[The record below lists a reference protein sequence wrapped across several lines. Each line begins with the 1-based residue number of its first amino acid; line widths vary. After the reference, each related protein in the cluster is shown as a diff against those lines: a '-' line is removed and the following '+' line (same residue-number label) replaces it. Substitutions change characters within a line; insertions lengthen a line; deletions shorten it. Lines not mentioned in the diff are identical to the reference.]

1 MRLIKLEINGFK
13 SFARKTEIEFEP
25 GVTAIVGPN
34 GSGKSNIAD
43 AVRWVLGE
51 QSARA
56 LRGAK
61 MEDVIFNGTEQKKPL
76 AYCEVSLTFDNA
88 DGKLNT
94 DFTEVTV
101 TRRVY
106 RSGESEYLINR
117 TACRLKDIGEVFR
130 DTGIGKEG
138 YSIIGQGRVEEILS
152 NKSSERRNAFEEA
165 AGVMKYRVRKEE
177 AERKLENTKKN
188 LQRLSDIL
196 EELAGQ
202 VGPLEEQSAA
212 AREYLRLRDELKE
225 IEINVFLYQYDKL
238 NERLAGL
245 ADTLAQLSGEI
256 EKNAALEGS
265 LGADCAAEEE
275 RERALSG
282 AISELQNELLAL
294 SSGVEAKAGES
305 RVFQERMENLVKER
319 ERLQTRIAESGARK
333 KELAES
339 LAARESELSG
349 NAGKQAAERESFE
362 AQSARLAEM
371 AAEIEEK
378 EALLE
383 RQKREM
389 IEAMNRISDAKS
401 MLSRYEAIRG
411 TLEERLRAIDGEEAG
426 LHEKAGKLDA
436 EYAEAEK
443 QFNAVRAARAEC
455 EAQRA
460 AAIAAVN
467 ETNERLRAAR
477 EAVRAM
483 EQQSEA
489 GKSRLKVLE
498 EMKRA
503 HEGYYASVRNVLRD
517 SARDLELKKRI
528 EGVVAELIRVPKEY
542 ETAVEMALGA
552 ALQNIVTPTE
562 QDAKYVIEYL
572 RRKEYGRATL
582 LPISAMR
589 ARTLDAAEREAC
601 RVDGFLGV
609 GSELVGY
616 DAKYRGVFENLLGR
630 TVIVRDLDAGIAI
643 NKRARGAFRIAT
655 VKGDIINPGGSMTGG
670 SVQKREFSLIGRERE
685 IEELKKRMAA
695 LAEGLTARAAEAEAA
710 EASLGGANAAVE
722 AAAETLHKKDVELA
736 TQKEKLDIIRKYVD
750 EAHEELEEA
759 ALERAQIRDN
769 IENIDEQRR
778 AAEADREG
786 LEEGNFATQEDIK
799 KTQEALAALRAEHA
813 AENERATERRVAL
826 MALEKEQAVAE
837 NERTRMQRELA
848 GLAASVEADQRAAE
862 AALAKFAQMQHEL
875 AAIDVDISAERKEVD
890 EHTER
895 LHAMENE
902 RAKHLQALDELRARR
917 EAIAAELGDM
927 RERRHRAELNQSR
940 AQMELQTMQ
949 DRIWEEYEL
958 TYENAQPFRRQI
970 AITASHVRADELKK
984 AIRALGDVNVSAI
997 EDYKNVKERYEGLS
1011 AQCSDLAQAEAD
1023 LQQLIAELVSTMEA
1037 EFRRQFERIGENFA
1051 TTFTELFGGGKAE
1064 LILSDKNDILN
1075 CDIDIIAQP
1084 PGKKL
1089 QLLSLLSGGERAL
1102 TAIALLFAMLKLKP
1116 TAFCILDEIETS
1128 LDEVNVSNFA
1138 EYVKRYSEDTQ
1149 FILITHRK
1157 GSMEVC
1163 NALYGVAMEERGI
1176 SKIVSARFN
1185 EIA

>member
-1 MRLIKLEINGFK
+1 M
-13 SFARKTEIEFEP
+13 
-25 GVTAIVGPN
+25 TAIVGPN

-106 RSGESEYLINR
+106 RSGESEYLLNR

-196 EELAGQ
+196 EELASQ

-319 ERLQTRIAESGARK
+319 ERLQTRIAESEARK

-349 NAGKQAAERESFE
+349 NAGKQAVERESFE

-436 EYAEAEK
+436 EYAEAEN

-826 MALEKEQAVAE
+826 MALEKEQAAAE

-1138 EYVKRYSEDTQ
+1138 EYVKRYSEGTQ

>member
-1 MRLIKLEINGFK
+1 M
-13 SFARKTEIEFEP
+13 
-25 GVTAIVGPN
+25 TAIVGPN

-106 RSGESEYLINR
+106 RSGESEYLLNR

-256 EKNAALEGS
+256 EKNATLEGS

-319 ERLQTRIAESGARK
+319 ERLQTRIAESEARK

-552 ALQNIVTPTE
+552 TLQNIVTPTE

-695 LAEGLTARAAEAEAA
+695 LAEGLTARAAEAEAS

-722 AAAETLHKKDVELA
+722 AAAEALHKKDVELA

-813 AENERATERRVAL
+813 VENERATERRVAL
-826 MALEKEQAVAE
+826 MALEKEQAAAE

-848 GLAASVEADQRAAE
+848 GFAASVEADQRAAE

-917 EAIAAELGDM
+917 ETIAAELGDM

>member
-1 MRLIKLEINGFK
+1 M
-13 SFARKTEIEFEP
+13 
-25 GVTAIVGPN
+25 TAIVGPN

-106 RSGESEYLINR
+106 RSGESEYLLNR

-562 QDAKYVIEYL
+562 QDAKYVIGYL

-750 EAHEELEEA
+750 EAHEKLEEA
-759 ALERAQIRDN
+759 ALERAQIHDN

-826 MALEKEQAVAE
+826 MALEKEQAAAE

>member
-106 RSGESEYLINR
+106 RSGESEYLLNR

-319 ERLQTRIAESGARK
+319 ERLQTRIAESEARK

-411 TLEERLRAIDGEEAG
+411 TLEERLRAIDGEEVG

-517 SARDLELKKRI
+517 STRDPELKKRI

-552 ALQNIVTPTE
+552 TLQNIVTPAE

-572 RRKEYGRATL
+572 RRREYGRATL

-710 EASLGGANAAVE
+710 EASLGSANAAVE

-826 MALEKEQAVAE
+826 MALEKEQVAAE

-875 AAIDVDISAERKEVD
+875 AAIDVDISTERKEVD
-890 EHTER
+890 VHTER

-917 EAIAAELGDM
+917 ETIAAELSDM

-970 AITASHVRADELKK
+970 AITASHVRVDELKK
-984 AIRALGDVNVSAI
+984 AIRVLGDVNVSAI

-1011 AQCSDLAQAEAD
+1011 TQCSDLAQAEAD

>member
-1 MRLIKLEINGFK
+1 M
-13 SFARKTEIEFEP
+13 
-25 GVTAIVGPN
+25 TAIVGPN

-76 AYCEVSLTFDNA
+76 AYCEVSLTFDNE

-630 TVIVRDLDAGIAI
+630 TVIVRDLHAGIAI

-826 MALEKEQAVAE
+826 MALEKEQAAAE
-837 NERTRMQRELA
+837 NERMRMQRELA

-890 EHTER
+890 EYTER
-895 LHAMENE
+895 LHTMENE

>member
-13 SFARKTEIEFEP
+13 SFARKTEIEFEK

-76 AYCEVSLTFDNA
+76 AYCEVSLTFDNT

-106 RSGESEYLINR
+106 RSGESEYLLNR
-117 TACRLKDIGEVFR
+117 TACRLKDISEVFR

-165 AGVMKYRVRKEE
+165 AGVMKYRVRKED
-177 AERKLENTKKN
+177 AERKLESTRKN
-188 LQRLSDIL
+188 LQRLNDIL
-196 EELAGQ
+196 EELGSQ

-238 NERLAGL
+238 NERLLSL

-275 RERALSG
+275 RERALAD
-282 AISELQNELLAL
+282 AISELQNKLLAL
-294 SSGVEAKAGES
+294 SSGVEAKTGES
-305 RVFQERMENLVKER
+305 RVFQERMENLLQER
-319 ERLQTRIAESGARK
+319 ERLQAHIAESEARSR
-333 KELAES
+333 ELSES
-339 LAARESELSG
+339 LAARDGELSG
-349 NAGKQAAERESFE
+349 NADRQIAEREAFE
-362 AQSARLAEM
+362 AQSRKLAEM
-371 AAEIEEK
+371 AADTEEK

-411 TLEERLRAIDGEEAG
+411 TLEERLTAIDEEEAA
-426 LHEKAGKLDA
+426 LREKAAKLDA

-443 QFNAVRAARAEC
+443 QYNNVRAARQEAEK
-455 EAQRA
+455 QRA
-460 AAIAAVN
+460 AAIAGVN

-477 EAVRAM
+477 EAVRTM
-483 EQQSEA
+483 EQQAEA
-489 GKSRLKVLE
+489 GRSRLKVLE

-503 HEGYYASVRNVLRD
+503 HEGYYTSVRNVLRD
-517 SARDLELKKRI
+517 SGRDPELKKRI

-572 RRKEYGRATL
+572 RRKEYGRATM

-589 ARTLDAAEREAC
+589 PRTLDAGERDTC
-601 RVDGFLGV
+601 RVDGFFGV
-609 GSELVGY
+609 ASELVGF
-616 DAKYRGVFENLLGR
+616 DAKYRGVIENLLGR

-685 IEELKKRMAA
+685 IEELKKRMVS
-695 LAEGLTARAAEAEAA
+695 LAEGLAGRTAEAEEA
-710 EASLGGANAAVE
+710 EDSLGSANAAVE
-722 AAAETLHKKDVELA
+722 ATAEALHKKDVELA

-750 EAHEELEEA
+750 DAHEELEEV
-759 ALERAQIRDN
+759 ALERAQIHDN

-799 KTQEALAALRAEHA
+799 KTQETLAALRAGHA
-813 AENERATERRVAL
+813 AENERATEQRVAL
-826 MALEKEQAVAE
+826 MALEKEQAAAE
-837 NERTRMQRELA
+837 NERARMQRELA
-848 GLAASVEADQRAAE
+848 GLTASMEADKSAVE
-862 AALAKFAQMQHEL
+862 ESLVKFTRMQQEL

-890 EHTER
+890 AHTDR

-902 RAKHLQALDELRARR
+902 RVKHLQALDELRARR
-917 EAIAAELGDM
+917 ETVAAELGDM

-940 AQMELQTMQ
+940 AQMELTTMQ

-970 AITASHVRADELKK
+970 AITASHVRVDELKK

-997 EDYKNVKERYEGLS
+997 EDYKNVKERYESLN
-1011 AQCSDLAQAEAD
+1011 AQCSDLTQAEAD
-1023 LQQLIAELVSTMEA
+1023 LQKLIAELVATMET

>member
-1 MRLIKLEINGFK
+1 M
-13 SFARKTEIEFEP
+13 
-25 GVTAIVGPN
+25 TAIVGPN

-106 RSGESEYLINR
+106 RSGESEYLLNR

-294 SSGVEAKAGES
+294 SSGVEAKTGES

-319 ERLQTRIAESGARK
+319 ERLQTRIAESEARK

-362 AQSARLAEM
+362 AQSVRLAEM

-759 ALERAQIRDN
+759 ALERAQIHDN

-826 MALEKEQAVAE
+826 MALEKEQAAAE

>member
-106 RSGESEYLINR
+106 RSGESEYLLNR

-319 ERLQTRIAESGARK
+319 ERLQTRIAESEARK

-411 TLEERLRAIDGEEAG
+411 TLEERLRAIDGEEVG

-517 SARDLELKKRI
+517 STRDPELKKRI

-552 ALQNIVTPTE
+552 TLQNIVTPAE

-572 RRKEYGRATL
+572 RRREYGRATL

-710 EASLGGANAAVE
+710 EASLGSANAAVE

-826 MALEKEQAVAE
+826 MALEKEQVAAE

-875 AAIDVDISAERKEVD
+875 AAIDVDISTERKEVD
-890 EHTER
+890 VHTER

-917 EAIAAELGDM
+917 ETIAAELSDM

-970 AITASHVRADELKK
+970 AITASHVRVDELKK
-984 AIRALGDVNVSAI
+984 AIRVLGDVNVSAI

-1163 NALYGVAMEERGI
+1163 NALYGVAMEEKGI

>member
-106 RSGESEYLINR
+106 RSGESEYLLNR

-319 ERLQTRIAESGARK
+319 ERLQTRIAESEARK

-383 RQKREM
+383 HQKREM
-389 IEAMNRISDAKS
+389 IDAMNRISDAKS

-411 TLEERLRAIDGEEAG
+411 TLEERLRAIDGEEVG

-517 SARDLELKKRI
+517 STRDPELKKRI

-552 ALQNIVTPTE
+552 TLQNIVTPAE

-572 RRKEYGRATL
+572 RRREYGRATL

-710 EASLGGANAAVE
+710 EASLGSANAAVE

-826 MALEKEQAVAE
+826 MALEKEQAAAE

-875 AAIDVDISAERKEVD
+875 AAIDVDISTERKEVD
-890 EHTER
+890 VHTER

-917 EAIAAELGDM
+917 ETIAAELSDM

-1011 AQCSDLAQAEAD
+1011 TQCSDLAQAEAD

>member
-1 MRLIKLEINGFK
+1 M
-13 SFARKTEIEFEP
+13 
-25 GVTAIVGPN
+25 TAIVGPN

-76 AYCEVSLTFDNA
+76 AYCEVSLTFDNE

-630 TVIVRDLDAGIAI
+630 TVIVRDLHAGIAI

-826 MALEKEQAVAE
+826 MALEKEQAAAE

-848 GLAASVEADQRAAE
+848 GLTASVEADQRAAE

>member
-1 MRLIKLEINGFK
+1 M
-13 SFARKTEIEFEP
+13 
-25 GVTAIVGPN
+25 TAIVGPN

>member
-1 MRLIKLEINGFK
+1 LRLIKLEINGFK

-106 RSGESEYLINR
+106 RSGESEYLLNR

-319 ERLQTRIAESGARK
+319 ERLQTRIVESEARK

-389 IEAMNRISDAKS
+389 IEAMNRISDARS

-552 ALQNIVTPTE
+552 TLQNIVTPTE

-670 SVQKREFSLIGRERE
+670 SMQKREFSLIGRERE
-685 IEELKKRMAA
+685 IEELKKRMTA

-722 AAAETLHKKDVELA
+722 AAAEALHKKDVELA

-759 ALERAQIRDN
+759 ALERAQIHDN

-799 KTQEALAALRAEHA
+799 KTQEALATLRAEHA

-826 MALEKEQAVAE
+826 MALEKEQAAAE

-848 GLAASVEADQRAAE
+848 GFAASVEADQRAAE

-917 EAIAAELGDM
+917 ETIAAELGDM

>member
-106 RSGESEYLINR
+106 RSGESEYLLNR

-319 ERLQTRIAESGARK
+319 ERLQMRIAESEARK
-333 KELAES
+333 KELTES

-371 AAEIEEK
+371 AAEIEAK

-389 IEAMNRISDAKS
+389 IEAMNRISDARS

-411 TLEERLRAIDGEEAG
+411 TLEERLHAIDDEEAG

-552 ALQNIVTPTE
+552 TLQNIVTPTE

-589 ARTLDAAEREAC
+589 ARTLDTAEREAC

-616 DAKYRGVFENLLGR
+616 DAKYRSVFENLLGR

-722 AAAETLHKKDVELA
+722 AAAEALHKKDVELA

-826 MALEKEQAVAE
+826 MALEKEQAAAE

-895 LHAMENE
+895 LHTMENE

-917 EAIAAELGDM
+917 ETIAAELGDM

>member
-1 MRLIKLEINGFK
+1 M
-13 SFARKTEIEFEP
+13 
-25 GVTAIVGPN
+25 TAIVGPN

-106 RSGESEYLINR
+106 RSGESEYLLNR

-196 EELAGQ
+196 EELASQ

-319 ERLQTRIAESGARK
+319 ERLQTRIAESEARK

-616 DAKYRGVFENLLGR
+616 DGKYRGVFENLLGR

-826 MALEKEQAVAE
+826 MALEKEQAAAE

-917 EAIAAELGDM
+917 ETIAAELGDM

>member
-1 MRLIKLEINGFK
+1 M
-13 SFARKTEIEFEP
+13 
-25 GVTAIVGPN
+25 TAIVGPN

-106 RSGESEYLINR
+106 RSGESEYLLNR

-196 EELAGQ
+196 EELASQ

-319 ERLQTRIAESGARK
+319 ERLQTRIAESEARK

-759 ALERAQIRDN
+759 ALERAQIHDN

-826 MALEKEQAVAE
+826 MALEKEQAAAE

-917 EAIAAELGDM
+917 ETIAAELGDM

>member
-106 RSGESEYLINR
+106 RSGESEYLLNR

-265 LGADCAAEEE
+265 LGADCVAEEE

-319 ERLQTRIAESGARK
+319 ERLQTRIAESEARK

-411 TLEERLRAIDGEEAG
+411 TLEERLRAIDGEEVG

-443 QFNAVRAARAEC
+443 QFNAVRAARVEC

-517 SARDLELKKRI
+517 STRDPELKKRI

-552 ALQNIVTPTE
+552 TLQNIVTPAE

-572 RRKEYGRATL
+572 RRREYGRATL

-710 EASLGGANAAVE
+710 EASLGSANAAVE

-826 MALEKEQAVAE
+826 MALEKEQVAAE

-875 AAIDVDISAERKEVD
+875 AAIDVDISTERKEVD
-890 EHTER
+890 VHTER

-917 EAIAAELGDM
+917 ETIAAELSDM

-1011 AQCSDLAQAEAD
+1011 TQCSDLAQAEAD

>member
-13 SFARKTEIEFEP
+13 SFARKTEIEFEK

-76 AYCEVSLTFDNA
+76 AYCEVSLTFDNT

-106 RSGESEYLINR
+106 RSGESEYLLNR
-117 TACRLKDIGEVFR
+117 TACRLKDISEVFR

-165 AGVMKYRVRKEE
+165 AGVMKYRVRKED
-177 AERKLENTKKN
+177 AERKLESTRKN
-188 LQRLSDIL
+188 LQRLNDIL
-196 EELAGQ
+196 EELGSQ

-238 NERLAGL
+238 NERLLSL

-275 RERALSG
+275 RERALAD
-282 AISELQNELLAL
+282 AISELQNKLLAL
-294 SSGVEAKAGES
+294 SSGVEAKTGES
-305 RVFQERMENLVKER
+305 RVFQERMENLLQER
-319 ERLQTRIAESGARK
+319 ERLQAHIAESEARSR
-333 KELAES
+333 ELSES
-339 LAARESELSG
+339 LAARDGELSG
-349 NAGKQAAERESFE
+349 NADRQIAEREAFE
-362 AQSARLAEM
+362 AQSRKLAEM
-371 AAEIEEK
+371 AADIEEK

-411 TLEERLRAIDGEEAG
+411 TLEERLTAIGEEEAA
-426 LHEKAGKLDA
+426 LREKAAKLDA

-443 QFNAVRAARAEC
+443 QYNNVRAARQEAEK
-455 EAQRA
+455 QRA
-460 AAIAAVN
+460 AAIAGVN

-477 EAVRAM
+477 EAVRTM
-483 EQQSEA
+483 EQQAEA
-489 GKSRLKVLE
+489 GRSRLKVLE

-503 HEGYYASVRNVLRD
+503 HEGYYTSVRNVLRD
-517 SARDLELKKRI
+517 SGRDPELKKRI

-572 RRKEYGRATL
+572 RRKEYGRATM

-589 ARTLDAAEREAC
+589 PRTLDAGERETC
-601 RVDGFLGV
+601 RVDGFFGV
-609 GSELVGY
+609 ASELVGF
-616 DAKYRGVFENLLGR
+616 DAKYRGVIENLLGR

-685 IEELKKRMAA
+685 IEELKKRMVS
-695 LAEGLTARAAEAEAA
+695 LAEGLAGRTAEAEEA
-710 EASLGGANAAVE
+710 EASLGSANAAVE
-722 AAAETLHKKDVELA
+722 AAAEALHKKDVELA

-750 EAHEELEEA
+750 DAHAELEEA
-759 ALERAQIRDN
+759 ALERAQIHDN

-799 KTQEALAALRAEHA
+799 KTQETLAVLRAGHA
-813 AENERATERRVAL
+813 AENERATEQRVAL
-826 MALEKEQAVAE
+826 MALEKEQAAAE
-837 NERTRMQRELA
+837 NERARMQRELA
-848 GLAASVEADQRAAE
+848 GLSASVEADKSAVE
-862 AALAKFAQMQHEL
+862 ESLVKFTRMQQEL

-890 EHTER
+890 AHTDR

-917 EAIAAELGDM
+917 ETVAAELGDM

-940 AQMELQTMQ
+940 AQMELTTMQ

-970 AITASHVRADELKK
+970 AITASHVRVDELKK

-997 EDYKNVKERYEGLS
+997 EDYKNVKERYESLN
-1011 AQCSDLAQAEAD
+1011 AQCSDLTQAEAD
-1023 LQQLIAELVSTMEA
+1023 LQKLIAELVATMET

>member
-13 SFARKTEIEFEP
+13 SFARKTEIEFEK

-94 DFTEVTV
+94 EFAEVTV

-117 TACRLKDIGEVFR
+117 AACRLKDIGEVFR

-165 AGVMKYRVRKEE
+165 AGVMKYRVRKED

-188 LQRLSDIL
+188 LQRLGDIL
-196 EELAGQ
+196 EELGNQ
-202 VGPLEEQSAA
+202 VGPLEAQSTA

-238 NERLAGL
+238 NERLSGL
-245 ADTLAQLSGEI
+245 AETLAQLSGEI

-265 LGADCAAEEE
+265 LGTDCAALEE
-275 RERALSG
+275 RERALSS
-282 AISELQNELLAL
+282 AISELQNKLLAL
-294 SSGVEAKAGES
+294 TSGVEAKTGES
-305 RVFQERMENLVKER
+305 RVVQERMENLLKER
-319 ERLQTRIAESGARK
+319 ERLLSRVAENETRE
-333 KELAES
+333 KELS
-339 LAARESELSG
+339 GNLAAREGELSG
-349 NAGKQAAERESFE
+349 NAGRQTAEREALGVLSE
-362 AQSARLAEM
+362 KLSAM
-371 AAEIEEK
+371 AGEIEQK

-401 MLSRYEAIRG
+401 MLSRFEAIRG
-411 TLEERLRAIDGEEAG
+411 TLEERLSAIDGEEAA
-426 LHEKAGKLDA
+426 LKEKAEKLHAEHAQAQAQFDA
-436 EYAEAEK
+436 VKSARTACEAE
-443 QFNAVRAARAEC
+443 
-455 EAQRA
+455 RA
-460 AAIAAVN
+460 AAIASLN
-467 ETNERLRAAR
+467 ETNQRLREAR

-483 EQQSEA
+483 EQQMEA

-517 SARDLELKKRI
+517 SGRDFELKKRM

-542 ETAVEMALGA
+542 ETAVEMALGS

-589 ARTLDAAEREAC
+589 PRTLDANEREAC
-601 RVDGFLGV
+601 RVDGFFGV
-609 GSELVGY
+609 ASELVGY

-685 IEELKKRMAA
+685 IEELKKRMAS
-695 LAEGLTARAAEAEAA
+695 LAEGLAARTAEAEAA
-710 EASLGGANAAVE
+710 EASLSGANAAVE

-736 TQKEKLDIIRKYVD
+736 TQKEKLDIILNYVD
-750 EAHEELEEA
+750 EAQEELKETE
-759 ALERAQIRDN
+759 LERAQIRDN

-778 AAEADREG
+778 AAETDREG

-826 MALEKEQAVAE
+826 MALEKEGSATE
-837 NERTRMQRELA
+837 NERARMRRELA
-848 GLAASVEADQRAAE
+848 QVGAAIEADRRAAE
-862 AALAKFAQMQHEL
+862 EALAKFGEMRNAL
-875 AAIDVDISAERKEVD
+875 SAIDGTIDAERKEVD
-890 EHTER
+890 AHTDR

-902 RAKHLQALDELRARR
+902 RVKHLNALDELRARR
-917 EAIAAELGDM
+917 EAVSAELGDM
-927 RERRHRAELNQSR
+927 RERSHKAELNQSR
-940 AQMELQTMQ
+940 TQMELQTMQ

-970 AITASHVRADELKK
+970 AVTASHIRVDELKK

-997 EDYKNVKERYEGLS
+997 DDYKNVKERYESLS
-1011 AQCSDLAQAEAD
+1011 AQCNDLMQAEAD
-1023 LQQLIAELVSTMEA
+1023 LQQLIGELVATMET
-1037 EFRRQFERIGENFA
+1037 EFRKQFERIGENFT

-1064 LILSDKNDILN
+1064 LLLSDKNDILN

-1163 NALYGVAMEERGI
+1163 NALYGVAMEEKGI

-1185 EIA
+1185 ESA

>member
-106 RSGESEYLINR
+106 RSGESEYLLNR

-265 LGADCAAEEE
+265 LGVDCAAEEE

-319 ERLQTRIAESGARK
+319 ERLQTRIAESEARK

-362 AQSARLAEM
+362 AQSVRLAEM

-750 EAHEELEEA
+750 EAHKELEEA
-759 ALERAQIRDN
+759 ALERAQIHDN

-826 MALEKEQAVAE
+826 MALEKEQAAAE

-917 EAIAAELGDM
+917 ETIAAELGDM

>member
-106 RSGESEYLINR
+106 RSGESEYLLNR

-265 LGADCAAEEE
+265 LGVDCAAEEE

-319 ERLQTRIAESGARK
+319 ERLQTRIAESEARK

-362 AQSARLAEM
+362 AQSVRLAEM

-655 VKGDIINPGGSMTGG
+655 VKGDIHD
-670 SVQKREFSLIGRERE
+670 IGKNIVRTVLENYGYDV
-685 IEELKKRMAA
+685 LD
-695 LAEGLTARAAEAEAA
+695 
-710 EASLGGANAAVE
+710 LGRDVPPETVVDAVV
-722 AAAETLHKKDVELA
+722 K
-736 TQKEKLDIIRKYVD
+736 
-750 EAHEELEEA
+750 
-759 ALERAQIRDN
+759 
-769 IENIDEQRR
+769 ENI
-778 AAEADREG
+778 
-786 LEEGNFATQEDIK
+786 
-799 KTQEALAALRAEHA
+799 
-813 AENERATERRVAL
+813 
-826 MALEKEQAVAE
+826 
-837 NERTRMQRELA
+837 
-848 GLAASVEADQRAAE
+848 
-862 AALAKFAQMQHEL
+862 
-875 AAIDVDISAERKEVD
+875 
-890 EHTER
+890 R
-895 LHAMENE
+895 L
-902 RAKHLQALDELRARR
+902 
-917 EAIAAELGDM
+917 
-927 RERRHRAELNQSR
+927 
-940 AQMELQTMQ
+940 
-949 DRIWEEYEL
+949 
-958 TYENAQPFRRQI
+958 
-970 AITASHVRADELKK
+970 V
-984 AIRALGDVNVSAI
+984 
-997 EDYKNVKERYEGLS
+997 GLS
-1011 AQCSDLAQAEAD
+1011 AL
-1023 LQQLIAELVSTMEA
+1023 M
-1037 EFRRQFERIGENFA
+1037 
-1051 TTFTELFGGGKAE
+1051 TTTL
-1064 LILSDKNDILN
+1064 
-1075 CDIDIIAQP
+1075 P
-1084 PGKKL
+1084 
-1089 QLLSLLSGGERAL
+1089 
-1102 TAIALLFAMLKLKP
+1102 
-1116 TAFCILDEIETS
+1116 
-1128 LDEVNVSNFA
+1128 
-1138 EYVKRYSEDTQ
+1138 
-1149 FILITHRK
+1149 
-1157 GSMEVC
+1157 SMEETVRQLH
-1163 NALYGVAMEERGI
+1163 ALPNPPSIMVGGAVVTPEH
-1176 SKIVSARFN
+1176 ARRMGADYYAKDARQSV
-1185 EIA
+1185 EIARKVLG

>member
-1 MRLIKLEINGFK
+1 M
-13 SFARKTEIEFEP
+13 
-25 GVTAIVGPN
+25 TAIVGPN

-106 RSGESEYLINR
+106 RSGESEYLLNR

-196 EELAGQ
+196 EELASQ

-319 ERLQTRIAESGARK
+319 ERLQTRIAESEARK

-411 TLEERLRAIDGEEAG
+411 TLEERLRAIDGEETG

-759 ALERAQIRDN
+759 ALERAQIHDN

-826 MALEKEQAVAE
+826 MALEKEQAAAE

-917 EAIAAELGDM
+917 ETIAAELGDM

-1064 LILSDKNDILN
+1064 LILSDKNDTLN

>member
-1 MRLIKLEINGFK
+1 M
-13 SFARKTEIEFEP
+13 
-25 GVTAIVGPN
+25 TAIVGPN

-106 RSGESEYLINR
+106 RSGESEYLLNR

-319 ERLQTRIAESGARK
+319 ERLQTRIAESEARK

-411 TLEERLRAIDGEEAG
+411 TLEERLRAIDGEEVG

-517 SARDLELKKRI
+517 STRDPELKKRI

-552 ALQNIVTPTE
+552 TLQNIVTPAE

-572 RRKEYGRATL
+572 RRREYGRATL

-710 EASLGGANAAVE
+710 EASLGSANAAVE

-826 MALEKEQAVAE
+826 MALEKEQVAAE
-837 NERTRMQRELA
+837 NERTRMQRELT

-875 AAIDVDISAERKEVD
+875 AAIDVDISTERKEVD
-890 EHTER
+890 VHTER

-917 EAIAAELGDM
+917 ETIAAELSDM

-1011 AQCSDLAQAEAD
+1011 TQCSDLAQAEAD

>member
-1 MRLIKLEINGFK
+1 M
-13 SFARKTEIEFEP
+13 
-25 GVTAIVGPN
+25 TAIVGPN

-106 RSGESEYLINR
+106 RSGESEYLLNR

-265 LGADCAAEEE
+265 LGADCVAEEE

-319 ERLQTRIAESGARK
+319 ERLQTRIAESEARK

-411 TLEERLRAIDGEEAG
+411 TLEERLRAIDGEEVG

-443 QFNAVRAARAEC
+443 QFNAVRAARVEC

-517 SARDLELKKRI
+517 STRDPELKKRI

-552 ALQNIVTPTE
+552 TLQNIVTPAE

-572 RRKEYGRATL
+572 RRREYGRATL

-710 EASLGGANAAVE
+710 EASLGSANAAVE

-826 MALEKEQAVAE
+826 MALEKEQVAAE

-875 AAIDVDISAERKEVD
+875 AAIDVDISTERKEVD
-890 EHTER
+890 VHTER

-917 EAIAAELGDM
+917 ETIAAELSDM

-1011 AQCSDLAQAEAD
+1011 TQCSDLAQAEAD